1 MTHSR
6 PDIQDLYRLA
16 GQLERDQQEPLAALR
31 ERDRA
36 IALDC
41 GVTAALPRLLCWLDA
56 VAPPAAVSK
65 SLSEASAALLARLLA
80 LVTGFAAMAGF
91 LLGSERALVNVF
103 LFLALFVLSQLLLCL
118 VAALLMWRSARGQA
132 PTALPFNPARWIL
145 RRSLPDDRYLRELQ
159 PLLRLLLLRYG
170 QELGALFTL
179 AAALAFLL
187 IPALGEFSF
196 VWGSTFQPGAG
207 LVQALMDALAWPW
220 AGWLPAATVPPEV
233 VAGSRFHPALV
244 NLDQAG
250 IESMRG
256 WWPFL
261 FLCLLCYALLPRLL
275 LWGLSRLL
283 ARRLLVH
290 SFVHYPGSELVLA
303 RMQAPLLRT
312 QAVTAD
318 ARRPLP
324 ETAPESPVAAPQW
337 DEQLLLVDYGGA
349 LGSDNSQQYEQLLTV
364 PPERR
369 LTVGVGALAADLAQ
383 LQALD
388 LDRCNRLLLVVKAW
402 EPPMA
407 ELLDALA
414 PLATLPRC
422 TVLLLPL
429 VDKPTPQRKVE
440 DWRAFARRLPFAS
453 VDVQLLNRVAG

>member
-16 GQLERDQQEPLAALR
+16 GQLERDQQEPVAALR

-41 GVTAALPRLLCWLDA
+41 GSAAVLPRLLCWLDA
-56 VAPPAAVSK
+56 VAPPATVVSK

-80 LVTGFAAMAGF
+80 LASGFAAMAGF

-103 LFLALFVLSQLLLCL
+103 LFLALFVFSQLLLCL
-118 VAALLMWRSARGQA
+118 LAALLMWRSARGQV
-132 PTALPFNPARWIL
+132 PLALPLNPARWIL
-145 RRSLPDDRYLRELQ
+145 QRSLPDDRYLRELQ

-207 LVQALMDALAWPW
+207 LVQGLMDTLAWPW
-220 AGWLPAATVPPEV
+220 ASWLPAATVPAEV

-244 NLDQAG
+244 TLDRAG

-261 FLCLLCYALLPRLL
+261 FLCLLCYGLLPRLL

-290 SFVHYPGSELVLA
+290 SFVHYPGAELVLA
-303 RMQAPLLRT
+303 RMEAPLLRT
-312 QAVTAD
+312 RASTPDPGQFPPIPG
-318 ARRPLP
+318 RRGRPRP
-324 ETAPESPVAAPQW
+324 AA
-337 DEQLLLVDYGGA
+337 G
-349 LGSDNSQQYEQLLTV
+349 
-364 PPERR
+364 
-369 LTVGVGALAADLAQ
+369 
-383 LQALD
+383 
-388 LDRCNRLLLVVKAW
+388 
-402 EPPMA
+402 
-407 ELLDALA
+407 
-414 PLATLPRC
+414 
-422 TVLLLPL
+422 
-429 VDKPTPQRKVE
+429 
-440 DWRAFARRLPFAS
+440 
-453 VDVQLLNRVAG
+453 